1 MTCIFKRHRRNKR
14 VLLVTDSW
22 PPALLLESY
31 ALSQGEKSTVSGLW
45 VLIRP
50 KDRAG
55 WASLEWGTWIP
66 VRLSWATLL
75 LRTQEGALGLGAR
88 TLSISLPE
96 RRGVPGDAGAGGAS
110 SHGLG
115 SPEQPSSLY
124 ALQMNFPEHKR
135 TSCSLW
141 KMCESTRTEK
151 N

>member
-1 MTCIFKRHRRNKR
+1 M
-14 VLLVTDSW
+14 
-22 PPALLLESY
+22 LLESY

-88 TLSISLPE
+88 MLSISLPE
-96 RRGVPGDAGAGGAS
+96 RRGVPGDAGAGGAPAMVLVHQS
-110 SHGLG
+110 NPVH
-115 SPEQPSSLY
+115 Y
-124 ALQMNFPEHKR
+124 THYK
-135 TSCSLW
+135 
-141 KMCESTRTEK
+141 
-151 N
+151 